1 MQQPYFYFFKSLK
14 YGILALIS
22 EIFSKSIVAISNSSF
37 VPLAS
42 IKVLPSGSTIF
53 DFPQQL
59 SPTAL
64 QPAINSKLNNELAA
78 KSICHLFSALKLH
91 KEGTKIISAPFRHSI
106 LAGSGKSKS

>member
-1 MQQPYFYFFKSLK
+1 
-14 YGILALIS
+14 
-22 EIFSKSIVAISNSSF
+22 

-64 QPAINSKLNNELAA
+64 QPAIKSKLNNELAA
-78 KSICHLFSALKLH
+78 KSICHLFSAFKLH

-106 LAGSGKSKS
+106 LAGSGNSKS